1 MLHKVYAGGRNRQ
14 FVGGRAVP
22 PSYWPMNW
30 HSQIVYQCLW
40 CAHPILQLAVAVALW
55 RRKLY
60 QQFRVFFIYILAQIG
75 IFAVTFPL
83 WQAGNY
89 ERFFWSYWLGAVV
102 SAILGFKVIH
112 EVFLD
117 VFRPYHTLKDLG
129 TVVFRWALVVML
141 MVSAVV
147 AFSSS
152 QKQGPLLHAVT
163 TLERSVRLVQL
174 GLILFLLLFSRFL
187 GVSRRQHSFGIALGF
202 GIFAAVELMLL
213 ALSSGNLL
221 HKEAVGLINMMTFN
235 VTILIWFGYALA
247 SRVVR
252 ETAANHLQT
261 QRWEQGLADLQ
272 HPAASHSLI
281 PMFEGMVERA
291 FSRSSNLGEPAE
303 VGEPFPPQAETTRRR
318 ISAAA
323 GGSGSH
329 Q

>member
-1 MLHKVYAGGRNRQ
+1 
-14 FVGGRAVP
+14 
-22 PSYWPMNW
+22 MNW
-30 HSQIVYQCLW
+30 HSQIAYQCLW

-55 RRKLY
+55 QRKLH
-60 QQFRVFFIYILAQIG
+60 QRFPVFFTYILAQVA
-75 IFAVTFPL
+75 IFAVTFPV
-83 WQAGNY
+83 WRAGNY
-89 ERFFWSYWLGAVV
+89 EWFFWSYWLGAVV

-129 TVVFRWALVVML
+129 TVVFRWAGVVML

-147 AFSSS
+147 ALSSS

-174 GLILFLLLFSRFL
+174 GLVLFLLLFSRFL

-221 HKEAVGLINMMTFN
+221 HQEAVGLINMMTFN
-235 VTILIWFGYALA
+235 VTILIWLGYALA
-247 SRVVR
+247 SNVVR
-252 ETAANHLQT
+252 GTAANHLQT

-272 HPAASHSLI
+272 HPTPSHSLI

-291 FSRSSNLGEPAE
+291 FSRSSNLVDPAE
-303 VGEPFPPQAETTRRR
+303 VGEPFPPQHAETTRRS

-323 GGSGSH
+323 GAGRSRSP

>member
-1 MLHKVYAGGRNRQ
+1 
-14 FVGGRAVP
+14 
-22 PSYWPMNW
+22 MNW

-40 CAHPILQLAVAVALW
+40 CTHPILQLAVAVALW
-55 RRKLY
+55 QRKLY
-60 QQFRVFFIYILAQIG
+60 RQFRVFFTYILAQIA

-83 WQAGNY
+83 WRAGNY
-89 ERFFWSYWLGAVV
+89 EWFFWSYWLGAVV

-202 GIFAAVELMLL
+202 GIFAAVELTLL
-213 ALSSGNLL
+213 ALSSGNLM

-235 VTILIWFGYALA
+235 VTMIIWLGYALA
-247 SRVVR
+247 PNAVRQAVV
-252 ETAANHLQT
+252 NQFQT
-261 QRWEQGLADLQ
+261 QRWEESLADLH
-272 HPAASHSLI
+272 HPAAPDSLI
-281 PMFEGMVERA
+281 PMFDGMVERA
-291 FSRSSNLGEPAE
+291 FSRSSNLGYPVEP
-303 VGEPFPPQAETTRRR
+303 GEPLPPAAETKGR
-318 ISAAA
+318 SFPAAASA
-323 GGSGSH
+323 GGSRGLR
-329 Q
+329 